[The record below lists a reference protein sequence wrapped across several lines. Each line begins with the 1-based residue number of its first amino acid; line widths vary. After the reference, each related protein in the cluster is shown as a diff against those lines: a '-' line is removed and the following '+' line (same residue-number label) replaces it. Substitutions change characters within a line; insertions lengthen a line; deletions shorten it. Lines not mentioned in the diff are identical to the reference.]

1 MTKLLNTRLA
11 KPTILIVDDEP
22 TNIEILGSFLSS
34 DYQVKVARDGFSA
47 LEIARRAPKPDLILL
62 DIMMPSLNGFE
73 VCRQLQAEK
82 DTRDIPVIFI
92 TAAGPESEIE
102 GLSVG
107 AVDHIFKPINY
118 AATKL
123 RIKNHL
129 DITLY
134 RKKIQQSLGF
144 LSTIFDNAPL
154 AIAVLTPNHEWQLL
168 NKVGL
173 DFLGFHSLEDAQS
186 IPQKTLAACF
196 EKATFRRYLE
206 AFRSTLQDKKQ
217 TLSIELRNLNGRTT
231 YWLDLI
237 LSPLHDES
245 GSVTSVMALAI
256 DNTLNKH
263 TQERLHLL
271 AKVFENALEGILI
284 TDRQGK
290 VVEFNSAYSKV
301 TGYSDQE
308 IKQSRFGFPQLQQVQ
323 TKESIA
329 YLQEIFENGEP
340 WRGEILTHA
349 ENGDELFTLL
359 SINAIK
365 HDNNGPEFLLAV
377 CNDITQL
384 KKQQEQLEKANY
396 YDPLTGLPNRT
407 LLTDRLAQAI
417 ALNKYHQELTLI
429 CCIDF
434 DNFAAVNDT
443 YDHAIGDQVLM
454 ECVKRLD
461 TIAREND
468 TLSRVT
474 GDEFI
479 LVLNGIRSL
488 IEATNLLDKV
498 LESINEPIE
507 IAGNHV
513 QVSCSIGVTVTP
525 KDHSDPSTLLRHAYQ
540 AMNTAK
546 SIGKNCYSFF
556 DIHANERAIIQNQ
569 NLQRIKQALDNEE
582 FTLFFQ
588 PKINLI
594 DQTLI
599 GAEALIRWQHPERGL
614 LLPIEFLPLITDTD
628 LEISLGNWIISTAMN
643 VQSQWQKAGR
653 VIELSINISP
663 VHLQSNDFLSYL
675 NSELNKHSD
684 LLPNTI
690 QFEIVETAALEDLGN
705 AIGVIKACHKLGIGF
720 ALDDFGTG
728 YSSLTYLCKLPI
740 GTLKIDQSFIRN
752 MLQDDASHA
761 VVVGIISL
769 AKSFSLEVVGEGAE
783 SEQHLAHLAKLGCDI
798 AQGYAI
804 AKPMNSDQFWQWC
817 ESVYQRE

>member
-1 MTKLLNTRLA
+1 MTKMLNTSGA

-47 LEIARRAPKPDLILL
+47 LEIARRSPKPDLILL

-102 GLSVG
+102 GLSAG

-134 RKKIQQSLGF
+134 RRQIQQSLDF

-154 AIAVLTPNHEWQLL
+154 AIAVLTPKHEWQIL

-173 DFLGFHSLEDAQS
+173 DFLGFDSLEDAQS
-186 IPQKTLAACF
+186 TPKKTLAACLERTTF
-196 EKATFRRYLE
+196 QRYIKAFH
-206 AFRSTLQDKKQ
+206 STLLDKKQ
-217 TLSIELRNLNGRTT
+217 TLSIELSNFNGKTI

-237 LSPLHDES
+237 LSPLHDAN
-245 GSVTSVMALAI
+245 GNVTSVMALAI

-271 AKVFENALEGILI
+271 AKVFESALEGILI

-290 VVEFNSAYSKV
+290 VIEFNSAYSKH

-308 IKQSRFGFPQLQQVQ
+308 IMRCRFGFPELQHVH
-323 TKESIA
+323 TEGA
-329 YLQEIFENGEP
+329 TPNLQEIFENGEP
-340 WRGEILTHA
+340 WQGEILTHA
-349 ENGDELFTLL
+349 KNGDELFKLL

-365 HDNNGPEFLLAV
+365 HDNNGHEFLLAV

-417 ALNKYHQELTLI
+417 ALNKQHHELTLI

-434 DNFAAVNDT
+434 DNFAAINVNH
-443 YDHAIGDQVLM
+443 DHAFGDQVLR
-454 ECVKRLD
+454 ECAMRLN
-461 TIAREND
+461 ALGREND

-488 IEATNLLDKV
+488 IEATNMLDKV
-498 LESINEPIE
+498 LNSINEPIK
-507 IAGNHV
+507 IDGKHV

-556 DIHANERAIIQNQ
+556 DTHANERAITQNQ
-569 NLQRIKQALDNEE
+569 NLQRLRQALDNEE
-582 FTLFFQ
+582 FKLFFQ

-614 LLPIEFLPLITDTD
+614 LSPIEFLPLITDTD
-628 LEISLGNWIISTAMN
+628 LEMALGKWIISTAMN
-643 VQSQWQKAGR
+643 LQSQWQRTGR
-653 VIELSINISP
+653 VIQLSINISP

-675 NSELNKHSD
+675 KSELNKHSD
-684 LLPNTI
+684 ILPNTI

-740 GTLKIDQSFIRN
+740 TTLKIDQSFIRN

-783 SEQHLAHLAKLGCDI
+783 SEQHLAHLSKLGCDI

-817 ESVYQRE
+817 DSVYQRE